1 MEQSGIIR
9 YDYNPGIIPGY
20 IIYTETEELEITDYS
35 TIIGYQCD
43 EDIGIWMGLRRIR
56 RPIYETK
63 LVLTQTWIAI
73 PEENKEHGVLEV

>member
-1 MEQSGIIR
+1 
-9 YDYNPGIIPGY
+9 
-20 IIYTETEELEITDYS
+20 
-35 TIIGYQCD
+35 
-43 EDIGIWMGLRRIR
+43 MGLRRIR